1 MLRLG
6 AMVGL
11 DDFFRMR
18 VPDADFSELLL
29 FNGDLHIIDGQVA
42 DMCSATPRIEL
53 VHVQEF
59 MEFEGSEVMVDLS
72 SESEAVRAS
81 SVDIV
86 CRTRDVADSLGCRMV
101 VIHPGGIHSSRVDRS
116 ILLENLKRSLAD
128 LGPENLLLENMP
140 WYYWYRKEE
149 QMVSNICVSIE
160 DMKLVQDLVDG
171 FTLDMCHGYLS
182 RPEGDEGYNRRF
194 IETFGQDVL
203 HIHASDAKA
212 PDREGLQIGEGEV
225 DFSILGGSGVPV
237 LVEIWNGHVNDGEGF
252 RIGIERLRE
261 MFR

>member
-1 MLRLG
+1 
-6 AMVGL
+6 
-11 DDFFRMR
+11 MR
-18 VPDADFSELLL
+18 VPGADFSELLL

-42 DMCSATPRIEL
+42 DMCSTMPRREL

-86 CRTRDVADSLGCRMV
+86 CRTRDVANSLGCGMV

-149 QMVSNICVSIE
+149 QMVSNVCVSME

-171 FTLDMCHGYLS
+171 FTLDLCHGYLS

-194 IETFGQDVL
+194 IET
-203 HIHASDAKA
+203 
-212 PDREGLQIGEGEV
+212 
-225 DFSILGGSGVPV
+225 
-237 LVEIWNGHVNDGEGF
+237 
-252 RIGIERLRE
+252 
-261 MFR
+261 